1 MLQVK
6 NRFVL
11 FAIVASLLIW
21 MPMSI
26 SVFAHHGAASF
37 DPGKMITLKGTVKS
51 WVYSNPHCLLTLSV
65 RGDDGQTVDW
75 ITETQAP
82 NVIYPVGYRKD
93 TFKFGEEITI
103 IVQPVKN
110 GRPLGRILQ
119 AILTDGTKLGVLP
132 QETPAP
138 NPAQ

>member
-6 NRFVL
+6 NRLVL
-11 FAIVASLLIW
+11 FTIVASLL
-21 MPMSI
+21 MSI
-26 SVFAHHGAASF
+26 SLLAHHGAASF
-37 DPGKMITLKGTVKS
+37 EPGKMVTLKGTVKS

-82 NVIYPVGYRKD
+82 NVVYPVGYRKD

-103 IVQPVKN
+103 IVQPVKS
-110 GRPLGRILQ
+110 GKPLGRILQ

-138 NPAQ
+138 APPQ

>member
-1 MLQVK
+1 
-6 NRFVL
+6 
-11 FAIVASLLIW
+11 
-21 MPMSI
+21 MSI
-26 SVFAHHGAASF
+26 SLFAHHGNASF
-37 DPGKMITLKGTVKS
+37 DPGKKITLKGTVKS

-65 RGDDGQTVDW
+65 RGDDGQVVDW

-93 TFKFGEEITI
+93 TFKFGDEITI

-119 AILTDGTKLGVLP
+119 AILTDGTKLGALP

>member
-1 MLQVK
+1 MPPVK
-6 NRFVL
+6 NKCVL
-11 FAIVASLLIW
+11 FALLASVTISASL
-21 MPMSI
+21 
-26 SVFAHHGAASF
+26 FAHHGAASF
-37 DPGKMITLKGTVKS
+37 EPGKMVTLKGTVKS

-82 NVIYPVGYRKD
+82 NVVYPVGYRKD

-110 GRPLGRILQ
+110 GKPLGRILQ

-132 QETPAP
+132 QETAAPAP
-138 NPAQ
+138 PQ

>member
-1 MLQVK
+1 MK
-6 NRFVL
+6 NRIVL
-11 FAIVASLLIW
+11 FTIVASLL
-21 MPMSI
+21 MSI
-26 SVFAHHGAASF
+26 SLLAHHGAASF
-37 DPGKMITLKGTVKS
+37 EPGKMVTLKGTVKS
-51 WVYSNPHCLLTLSV
+51 WVYSNPHCLLTLAV

-82 NVIYPVGYRKD
+82 NVVYPVGYRKD

-110 GRPLGRILQ
+110 GKPLGRILQ

-138 NPAQ
+138 APPQ

>member
-1 MLQVK
+1 MK

-11 FAIVASLLIW
+11 FTIVASLL
-21 MPMSI
+21 MSI
-26 SVFAHHGAASF
+26 SLSAHHGAASF
-37 DPGKMITLKGTVKS
+37 EPGKTVTLKGTVKS

-82 NVIYPVGYRKD
+82 NVVYPVGYRKD

-110 GRPLGRILQ
+110 GKPLGRILQ